1 VTAVASAG
9 LVLAES
15 FGWHNGDVGA
25 GWWIVMML
33 GMVIFWG
40 AVIAVVVWLL
50 RGGSSSRPTADSPL
64 EILQRRLAQGE
75 ISTEEYERRR
85 AALVSTGDAS

>member
-1 VTAVASAG
+1 MSIALASAG
-9 LVLAES
+9 LVLADS
-15 FGWHNGDVGA
+15 FDWHDGDVGV

-40 AVIAVVVWLL
+40 LLIAGVVWLL
-50 RGGSSSRPTADSPL
+50 RGAGQSKPAPESPL

-75 ISTEEYERRR
+75 ISIEEYEERR
-85 AALVSTGDAS
+85 AAIRG